1 MKLAP
6 KNWKYAFLVETTDR
20 PYILYVC
27 SSEERMMWL
36 SGFDYLIASTLE
48 VQKIIKCNQEK

>member
-6 KNWKYAFLVETTDR
+6 KNWKYAILVVTTDR
-20 PYILYVC
+20 PYVLYVC

-36 SGFDYLIASTLE
+36 SGFEYLIASTIE
-48 VQKIIKCNQEK
+48 VQKIIKCN